1 MRFYFKKRYSARIK
15 YWIVTYSLTVWKDKY
30 PKQINNQF
38 GKINLEAVLHQMLCQ
53 REKKII
59 IFELVYTYRNL
70 SKLIFCKSSPFLS
83 LSLSLSVIDYTLI
96 KRELWRNSFI
106 FIISL
111 QILISSLGHRDEKIP
126 HILQEEWNKSKH
138 FQSFA
143 SYTADCIL
151 IMLWFNLPRVI
162 YPQIYISTFIV
173 FQIILQIFYLSILPS
188 YSKVLH
194 YYLCHFSSKTFGIY
208 IALGYVFP
216 FVISGFW

>member
-1 MRFYFKKRYSARIK
+1 
-15 YWIVTYSLTVWKDKY
+15 
-30 PKQINNQF
+30 
-38 GKINLEAVLHQMLCQ
+38 MLCQ

-126 HILQEEWNKSKH
+126 HILQEE
-138 FQSFA
+138 
-143 SYTADCIL
+143 
-151 IMLWFNLPRVI
+151 
-162 YPQIYISTFIV
+162 
-173 FQIILQIFYLSILPS
+173 
-188 YSKVLH
+188 
-194 YYLCHFSSKTFGIY
+194 
-208 IALGYVFP
+208 
-216 FVISGFW
+216 